1 MLPNEKIESDEVNKP
16 AGQARAQ
23 TSLHP
28 SLRGVRAVL
37 FDAGGTLVHPDWE
50 RLARFATAA
59 GAGREFVAAE
69 LGRKFKEMMCAVD
82 AGMQSGEPAPDDT
95 RRRNW
100 VFRRV
105 YRALDL
111 DDETCEK
118 LSGQIDATHAER
130 HLWSALDPDAPAVLA
145 TLKEAGLRIAVIS
158 NTEDGRLEEVLDLV
172 ELKSHFDFLIDS
184 HVVKERKP
192 DAAIFQLALAR
203 LGIEAAEAVYI
214 GDSYGHDALPALRLG
229 MRAVLL
235 DPLDL
240 YPASVCPRIRTLGEL
255 IG

>member
-1 MLPNEKIESDEVNKP
+1 MLPNKIIESDKVSNLTEQVK
-16 AGQARAQ
+16 GQ

-50 RLARFATAA
+50 RLARLASAS
-59 GAGREFVAAE
+59 AGREFIAAE
-69 LGRKFKEMMCAVD
+69 LNRKFKEMMCAVD
-82 AGMQSGEPAPDDT
+82 ASMGRGEPAPADT
-95 RRRNW
+95 LKRNW

-105 YRALDL
+105 YRALDM
-111 DDETCEK
+111 DDAACEK

-145 TLKEAGLRIAVIS
+145 SLRESGFRIAVIS
-158 NTEDGRLEEVLDLV
+158 NTEDGRLEELLELV
-172 ELKSHFDFLIDS
+172 ELKSHFDFYIDS
-184 HVVKERKP
+184 HVVNQRKP

-203 LGIEAAEAVYI
+203 LGIEPAEAVYI
-214 GDSYGHDALPALRLG
+214 GDSYAHDALPALALG
-229 MRAVLL
+229 MRAILL
-235 DPLDL
+235 DPLGL

>member
-1 MLPNEKIESDEVNKP
+1 MLPNKKIESNKVNNLV
-16 AGQARAQ
+16 GQVKGQ

-50 RLARFATAA
+50 RLARLATAS
-59 GAGREFVAAE
+59 AGREFVAAD

-82 AGMQSGEPAPDDT
+82 AGMQRGEPAPDDSSK
-95 RRRNW
+95 RNW

-105 YRALDL
+105 YRALEL
-111 DDETCEK
+111 DDDACEK
-118 LSGQIDATHAER
+118 LSGQIDTAHAAR
-130 HLWSALDPDAPAVLA
+130 HLWSALDTDAPAVLA
-145 TLKEAGLRIAVIS
+145 SLREAGLRIAVIS
-158 NTEDGRLEEVLDLV
+158 NTEDGRLEELLDLV
-172 ELKSHFDFLIDS
+172 ELKSHFDCFIDS
-184 HVVKERKP
+184 YIVNKRKP

-203 LGIEAAEAVYI
+203 LGIEPAEAVYI

-235 DPLDL
+235 DPLGL
-240 YPASVCPRIRTLGEL
+240 YPESVCPRIRTLGEL
-255 IG
+255 IE

>member
-1 MLPNEKIESDEVNKP
+1 MLPNQNIESDKVNNL
-16 AGQARAQ
+16 AARVKAQ
-23 TSLHP
+23 TLLHP
-28 SLRGVRAVL
+28 SVRGVRAVL

-50 RLARFATAA
+50 RLARLATAS
-59 GAGREFVAAE
+59 AGREFVAAE

-82 AGMQSGEPAPDDT
+82 SGMQRGEPAPDDS
-95 RRRNW
+95 RKRNW
-100 VFRRV
+100 VFQRV

-118 LSGQIDATHAER
+118 LSGEIDATHAER
-130 HLWSALDPDAPAVLA
+130 HLWSAPDPEAPAVL
-145 TLKEAGLRIAVIS
+145 TSLREAGLRIAVIS
-158 NTEDGRLEEVLDLV
+158 NTEDGRLEELLDLV
-172 ELKSHFDFLIDS
+172 ELKTHFDFYIDS
-184 HVVKERKP
+184 YVVGERKP

-203 LGIEAAEAVYI
+203 LGIEPAEAVYI

-240 YPASVCPRIRTLGEL
+240 YPESVCPRISRLGEL